1 MKAIWSLGL
10 LFSTWAYSLSD
21 EDLVQHV
28 KESIIKANNLE
39 SSLNNT
45 PWILN
50 EYGWSSPKVRHLL
63 NNLASYDGC
72 VYFEPGTWAGA
83 TFVAALYDNPT
94 TKGYGFEEPVEYGG
108 QSFQKTVEEFNAR
121 MLRGQVTNY
130 EWILEN
136 VYDWDQSSCLDK
148 MTLYFSDGAFP
159 AEGVPGSIEHFVNVF
174 ADTMVVVYDDL
185 NWFKQDI
192 PLAIDRA
199 GYDIIYSE
207 ELNSPGNLDISGW
220 WNGIYVGVI
229 KKRTPPVEPSLDETL

>member
-1 MKAIWSLGL
+1 MKAIWCLGL

-21 EDLVQHV
+21 DDLVLHV

-39 SSLNNT
+39 SSLNNA

-83 TFVAALYDNPT
+83 TFVAALFDNPT
-94 TKGYGFEEPVEYGG
+94 TKGYGFEEPVTYGG
-108 QSFQKTVEEFNAR
+108 QTFEQTIEEFNAR
-121 MLRGQVTNY
+121 MQRAQVTNY

-136 VYDWDQSSCLDK
+136 VYDWDQSTCQDK
-148 MTLYFSDGAFP
+148 MTLYFCDGAFP
-159 AEGVPGSIEHFVNVF
+159 ADGVRGTIEPFVNIF

-185 NWFKQDI
+185 NWERAGI
-192 PLAIDRA
+192 PVAIDRA
-199 GYDIIYSE
+199 GYDVVYSE
-207 ELNSPGNLDISGW
+207 ELNSPCNLDIGGW
-220 WNGIYVGVI
+220 WNGIYIAVI
-229 KKRTPPVEPSLDETL
+229 KKRVPPMEPSMDETL